1 MSVSSQLQVRQFCPD
16 CSQKK
21 KCLGCILSYITVK
34 VDIYTLCFHS
44 TIFVFGG
51 FFFFFFFPYILSFL
65 SDFQYKLNC
74 YHSSFELAI
83 KTQGCLA
90 PSVMMQELRDP
101 CYF

>member
-51 FFFFFFFPYILSFL
+51 FFFFFSFFPTYSLSCQIF
-65 SDFQYKLNC
+65 SIN
-74 YHSSFELAI
+74 
-83 KTQGCLA
+83 
-90 PSVMMQELRDP
+90 
-101 CYF
+101 